1 MELAVLGGH
10 GAQRYRYGARMEPAS
25 ESIRLPVDDTVTLAV
40 DILSPADPAGTFVVC
55 HPHPLYGGSRHDMVV
70 AAMVDGAL
78 AAGWQAVRFDF
89 RGAGGST
96 GEHGGGEAERDDIGT
111 VLDHVSPV
119 ARLVLGGYSFGADVA
134 LSLDDERVERWI
146 CSAPVLHVF
155 DDFAAATDPRPKHL
169 IAGARDQ
176 FRSADALGEATSS
189 WPATDITAVA
199 TADHFFGG
207 SHATITARVT
217 EILRG

>member
-1 MELAVLGGH
+1 
-10 GAQRYRYGARMEPAS
+10 MEPAF

-40 DILSPADPAGTFVVC
+40 DVVSPPEPVGTFVVC

-70 AAMVDGAL
+70 AAMVDGAV

-89 RGAGGST
+89 RGAGDST
-96 GEHGGGEAERDDIGT
+96 GQHGGGEAERADVGA

-119 ARLVLGGYSFGADVA
+119 ERLVLGGYSFGADVA
-134 LSLDDERVERWI
+134 LSIDDERLERWI

-155 DDFAAATDPRPKHL
+155 DGFAAATDDRPKHL
-169 IAGARDQ
+169 IAGAHDQ
-176 FRSADALGEATSS
+176 FRSAAALREATAS
-189 WPATDITAVA
+189 WPSADVTEMA

-207 SHATITARVT
+207 SHAKIATSVE
-217 EILRG
+217 EILAG